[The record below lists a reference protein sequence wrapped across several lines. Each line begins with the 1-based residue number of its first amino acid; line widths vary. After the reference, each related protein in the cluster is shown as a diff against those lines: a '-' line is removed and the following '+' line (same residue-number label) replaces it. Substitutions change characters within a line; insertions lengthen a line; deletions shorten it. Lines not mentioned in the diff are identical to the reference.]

1 MTLRER
7 LSYSPVELAFGTS
20 GLRGLVRDIPQ
31 IEAYLNARAFLRFA
45 LAAGDFPPGSAV
57 CLAGDLRP
65 STSERVPAEG
75 GRGELLHAVARA
87 IEDSG
92 LRVWYLGLIP
102 SPALMAFAV
111 SRKLA
116 SVMVTGS
123 HIPFD
128 RNGIKFNKAAGEVL
142 KSDEPAIIESVK
154 TVRMELYGQSADTSP
169 FDHSGML
176 KPSERRPLPAADPA
190 GAGEYLARYTRAF
203 PSAGLR
209 GRCVLVYQHSAVGR
223 DLLVTVLR
231 QLGAEVVAAGRSEA
245 FIPVDTE
252 AVSPRMLAELQALVD
267 AHGGATLDALV
278 STDGDSD
285 RPLVLGV
292 DAGKVKFFSG
302 DLLGAVVA
310 DFLGVKHAAF
320 PINSND
326 AVERF
331 LMARGVGVTHTR
343 IGSPHVVAAM
353 RDVGWEANGGFLT
366 ARKLAMPGGGELPAL
381 PTRDAFL
388 PILAA
393 LQASLA
399 RGISL
404 NAKFAEL
411 PARFGRSDLLRP
423 CPREASNA
431 IMARLAPPAA
441 GLLKVVFGDGQITHE
456 TLAGEVRRLA
466 TNDPEA
472 APFAAWRRVM
482 GEVFPPDAG
491 FGAVAW
497 ANYLDGARIGFANGD
512 VIHLRPSGNA
522 PEFRVYSNADFPDR
536 AEAIIRHAIGEGGFI
551 RRLVGAPP
559 T

>member
-7 LSYSPVELAFGTS
+7 LNYSPVELAFGTS
-20 GLRGLVRDIPQ
+20 GLRGLVRDITQ
-31 IEAYLNARAFLRFA
+31 LEAYINTRAFLRFA
-45 LAAGDFPPGSAV
+45 LATGDIQPGSAV

-75 GRGELLHAVARA
+75 NRGEILHAVARA
-87 IEDSG
+87 ITDSG
-92 LRVWYLGLIP
+92 LRVWNLGLLP
-102 SPALMAFAV
+102 TPALMAFAM

-128 RNGIKFNKAAGEVL
+128 RNGIKFNKPTGEVL
-142 KSDEPAIIESVK
+142 KSDERPILEAV
-154 TVRMELYGQSADTSP
+154 TRVRSELYSQPADGTP
-169 FDHSGML
+169 FDADGML
-176 KPSERRPLPAADPA
+176 NPTERHPLPAADSA
-190 GAGEYLARYTRAF
+190 GADEYLARYTRAF
-203 PSAGLR
+203 LSKGLR
-209 GRCVLVYQHSAVGR
+209 GHRILVYQHSAVGR

-231 QLGAEVVAAGRSEA
+231 ECGAEVVAAGRSDA
-245 FIPVDTE
+245 FIPIDTE
-252 AVSPRMLAELQALVD
+252 AVNARMLEELQALVD
-267 AHGGATLDALV
+267 ANDGARLDALV

-292 DAGKVKFFSG
+292 DAGQVKFFSG

-310 DFLGVKHAAF
+310 EYLGVKHAAF
-320 PINSND
+320 PINTND

-331 LMARGVGVTHTR
+331 LTAHGVDVTHTR
-343 IGSPHVVAAM
+343 IGSPYVVAGM

-366 ARKLAMPGGGELPAL
+366 ARTLAVPGGGELPAL

-393 LQASLA
+393 LHASLA

-404 NAKFAEL
+404 GALFARL

-423 CPREASNA
+423 CPREASGA

-441 GLLKVVFGDGQITHE
+441 GLLRAVFRGGQISIE
-456 TLAGEVRRLA
+456 TVSGEVHSLV
-466 TNDPEA
+466 TSDPGA
-472 APFAAWRRVM
+472 VPFLEWRRVM
-482 GEVFPPDAG
+482 EELFPPEAG
-491 FGAVAW
+491 FDTVAW
-497 ANYLDGARIGFANGD
+497 ANYLDGVRIGFANGD

-522 PEFRVYSNADFPDR
+522 PEFRVYSNADSPAR
-536 AEAIIRHAIGEGGFI
+536 ADAIIRHAIGDGGVI
-551 RRLVGAPP
+551 RRLAGGSGA
-559 T
+559 